1 MGIKEN
7 EKESIHVC
15 HPPHDGHGKHHDRQG
30 QSWWRQ
36 GDDQAE
42 RWHLCSELKQGLLNK
57 WYGMKAAKAST
68 TQVDGVTRATF
79 SCKAVKEN
87 VKRGAK
93 YYLKNK

>member
-1 MGIKEN
+1 
-7 EKESIHVC
+7 
-15 HPPHDGHGKHHDRQG
+15 
-30 QSWWRQ
+30 
-36 GDDQAE
+36 
-42 RWHLCSELKQGLLNK
+42 
-57 WYGMKAAKAST
+57 MKAAKAST